1 MKKAFIM
8 IFLLLPAIFF
18 ALWIARLS
26 LQSNRGQE
34 IVLAIKG
41 YDPRSMLS
49 GHYIQYQVDWDLTP
63 QKSIQVLND
72 SLKMGIK
79 KTCNDENPPKCF
91 FDLQKWYS
99 VMGRFQRFYVPEID
113 ADRLNRLL
121 IADNGL
127 RFDVVFAVQF
137 GRRPVAQKLLI
148 NGIDWRQFLNEQ
160 SKEVQQ

>member
-72 SLKMGIK
+72 
-79 KTCNDENPPKCF
+79 
-91 FDLQKWYS
+91 
-99 VMGRFQRFYVPEID
+99 
-113 ADRLNRLL
+113 
-121 IADNGL
+121 
-127 RFDVVFAVQF
+127 
-137 GRRPVAQKLLI
+137 
-148 NGIDWRQFLNEQ
+148 
-160 SKEVQQ
+160 